1 MKYEGRLP
9 ADGVNVTPTHP
20 LEELGVLLG
29 GLLGVVVALVLVATL
44 AVDHLVPLLP
54 ADVEARLFARFG
66 AAADRADDPRAADVQ
81 ALLERLADHW
91 TERPYAFRVGVLDE
105 PEPNALA
112 FPGGLVLVTSGL
124 LETCE
129 SENELAFVLGHEL
142 GHFAGRDHLRGIGR
156 GLALLLVLGALG
168 ATDVGSAGSIAA
180 LAGEIAGRG
189 HDRAQEAAA
198 DAFGIGLVQAEY
210 GHLAGSTGFFE
221 KLPAPQGAAWRGLA
235 HYLSTHPL
243 GDERIAALR
252 ELAGERGWTFRGELT
267 PLATAS
273 R

>member
-1 MKYEGRLP
+1 VKFDARLP

-29 GLLGVVVALVLVATL
+29 GLLGVVVALFLAATL
-44 AVDHLVPLLP
+44 AVDHLVPMLP
-54 ADVEARLFARFG
+54 ADVEARLFAHFG
-66 AAADRADDPRAADVQ
+66 SAVDPGEDPRSQAVQ
-81 ALLERLADHW
+81 ALLERLAAHW
-91 TERPYAFRVGVLDE
+91 PERPFAFRVEVLDE
-105 PEPNALA
+105 AEPNALA

-124 LETCE
+124 LETCD

-156 GLALLLVLGALG
+156 GVAFVMVLSALG
-168 ATDVGSAGSIAA
+168 AADAGSAGGLAA

-189 HDRAQEAAA
+189 HDRAQEVRA

-221 KLPAPQGAAWRGLA
+221 KLPEPGSAVARSVA

-243 GDERIAALR
+243 GDDRIATMR
-252 ELAGERGWTFRGELT
+252 ELADERGWSFQGDLT
-267 PLATAS
+267 PFVPPS

>member
-1 MKYEGRLP
+1 VKFDARLP

-29 GLLGVVVALVLVATL
+29 GLLGVVVALVLAATL
-44 AVDHLVPLLP
+44 AIDHLVPMLP
-54 ADVEARLFARFG
+54 ADLEARLFG
-66 AAADRADDPRAADVQ
+66 HLGSADQADDPRSQAVQ
-81 ALLERLADHW
+81 ALLERLAAHW
-91 TERPYAFRVGVLDE
+91 PERPYAFRVEVLDE
-105 PEPNALA
+105 TEPNALA

-124 LETCE
+124 LEACD

-156 GLALLLVLGALG
+156 GLAFVLVLGALG
-168 ATDVGSAGSIAA
+168 AADAGSASGLAA
-180 LAGEIAGRG
+180 LAGDIAGRG
-189 HDRAQEAAA
+189 HDRAQEVRA

-221 KLPAPQGAAWRGLA
+221 KLPEPENAVARSVA
-235 HYLSTHPL
+235 HYLSTHPM
-243 GDERIAALR
+243 GDERIATLR
-252 ELAGERGWTFRGELT
+252 ELADERGWTFQGDLT
-267 PLATAS
+267 PFSTAS